1 MILVDSHCHID
12 FPELSEDLDGVLE
25 RAKAVGVSYLL
36 CVAVNL
42 EDLENIKQISHRYAH
57 VFATAGVHPNHDPG
71 ILDSPEYLELREA
84 AADPIV
90 VAVGETG
97 LDYYRSKGDLKWQSD
112 RFRKHI
118 TVSRELGKPLVVH
131 TRGANEDTISIMR
144 EENASEAGGVMHC
157 FSEDWATAKAALD
170 MGFYVSISGIVTFK
184 NADSV
189 REVAR
194 KVPDDRLLVE
204 TDAPYLAPVPH
215 RGRTNEPAFVAD
227 TASFLAELRG
237 VELDLLAQQTTDNFF
252 QLFPLATRQNH

>member
-36 CVAVNL
+36 CIAVNL

-71 ILDSPEYLELREA
+71 ILDSPEYLKLREA

-170 MGFYVSISGIVTFK
+170 MGF
-184 NADSV
+184 
-189 REVAR
+189 
-194 KVPDDRLLVE
+194 
-204 TDAPYLAPVPH
+204 
-215 RGRTNEPAFVAD
+215 
-227 TASFLAELRG
+227 
-237 VELDLLAQQTTDNFF
+237 
-252 QLFPLATRQNH
+252 